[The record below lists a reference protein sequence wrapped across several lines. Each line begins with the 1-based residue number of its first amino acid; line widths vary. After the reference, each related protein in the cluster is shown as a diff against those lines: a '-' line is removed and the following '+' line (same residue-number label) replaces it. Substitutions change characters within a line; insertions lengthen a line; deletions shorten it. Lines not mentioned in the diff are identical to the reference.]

1 MVWLCLFCP
10 TLIAHMFNRVSTL
23 VFGLAALLFFATVLY
38 TFREVDILG
47 ILQGITFAELIEVLL
62 LGLVFHLSFGVIMWV
77 GFLLHYKL
85 KLKPIEILT
94 LPMMMHLFLYLMP
107 MKGGM
112 LFQVFYT
119 KHKYNL
125 DLSKGFSLGMTV
137 FFNSI
142 FLTVFL
148 GLGLAYL
155 IPVES
160 VELRATILAMGIGL
174 LGLVFGLKLIPS
186 NLKTGSGIITSLVNF
201 LLKVR
206 VQLEDQV
213 KNMKLFFGL
222 LITTFISVTVQTY
235 WIWITAQ
242 TMGIYTGFAP
252 MYLMVLILRII
263 LLIRI
268 LPGNLGIQEVMIGAV
283 FAAAGFNLEDGLL
296 LGVITRLIS
305 VFWTAIIGLPAL
317 YSNLKY
323 FNSVSLRG
331 LIQKVGRSE

>member
-1 MVWLCLFCP
+1 
-10 TLIAHMFNRVSTL
+10 MFNRVSTL